1 MIGFVLAMGMG
12 MVLGLLGGGGSILT
26 VPILVYLFKVP
37 AALATGY
44 SLFVVGVTSAIAA
57 FRYRRQLNWR
67 VGALFA
73 VPSTIGVI
81 LSRRYV
87 LQPMPDQLSLGTMV
101 VSKDD
106 LIMII
111 FGVLVVLIS
120 LFMLKAKEEDHVAE
134 LKKQTL
140 TSMVLITMEGFAVG
154 GITGFVGAG
163 GGFMIVPALTL
174 LVGISMRE
182 AIATSLL
189 IISIKSLIGFLG
201 DIQLSIAMDG
211 WFLMGFTMVTI
222 IGSVIGVQLNQKV
235 SITWLRKAFA
245 YLVFI
250 VGINILIFH

>member
-1 MIGFVLAMGMG
+1 MIGFVFALGMG

-44 SLFVVGVTSAIAA
+44 SLFVVGITSAIAA

-73 VPSTIGVI
+73 IPSTIGVI
-81 LSRRYV
+81 LSRRHV

-106 LIMII
+106 LIMIV
-111 FGVLVVLIS
+111 FGALVVLIS
-120 LFMLKAKEEDHVAE
+120 LFMLKAKEETHGVE
-134 LKKQTL
+134 PKQQTL
-140 TSMVLITMEGFAVG
+140 TSMIWIAMEGLVVG

-189 IISIKSLIGFLG
+189 IISIKSLIGFLS

-211 WFLMGFTMVTI
+211 WFLMGFTMVTV
-222 IGSVIGVQLNQKV
+222 IGSFIGVQLNQNV
-235 SITWLRKAFA
+235 SVALLRKAFA
-245 YLVFI
+245 YVVFI